1 MNKEASKADLAQIR
15 IALCGLNRQ
24 VLLPVRSELMSI
36 GYQGTEWIRS
46 DEDLR
51 RWVQT
56 GIPDLIVADHQ
67 LDEGAAIKTVR
78 EIRNG
83 DLGENPFAVVIMTT
97 WANDPDNVREA
108 INSGVDDL
116 IVAPYS
122 TGQLLERIQKMITD
136 RKPFIATSDYVGPE
150 RRRDPSRK
158 SEIPTF
164 EPPNTLRMRQ
174 EGEKVDTASL
184 KEQIAESNMQIKEEK
199 LRRIGFQISFLVDL
213 VLPKFGIGEFNEETT
228 EHLERL
234 ARMSGE
240 AVQRLEDTQYAG
252 ISQLCR
258 SLHKLAQR
266 IAADPTQAAPDD
278 VELLKPLSRAIL
290 EAFYPSESTG
300 DLVDQIAG
308 AISSYND
315 RKSRFAG
322 K

>member
-1 MNKEASKADLAQIR
+1 M
-15 IALCGLNRQ
+15 AL
-24 VLLPVRSELMSI
+24 

-46 DEDLR
+46 DEELR
-51 RWVQT
+51 RWVQS
-56 GIPDLIVADHQ
+56 GISDLIVADHQ
-67 LDEGAAIKTVR
+67 LDEGAAIETVR

-83 DLGENPFAVVIMTT
+83 DLGENPFSVVIMTT
-97 WANDPDNVREA
+97 WANDPANVRDA

-122 TGQLLERIQKMITD
+122 TGQLLDRIQKMITD

-158 SEIPTF
+158 SSIPVF

-174 EGEKVDTASL
+174 EGVKVDSVSL
-184 KEQIAESNMQIKEEK
+184 KEQIAETNLQIKEEK

-213 VLPKFGIGEFNEETT
+213 VLPKFGISEFNEETV
-228 EHLERL
+228 EHIERL

-240 AVQRLEDTQYAG
+240 AVQRLQGTRYEG

-258 SLHKLAQR
+258 SLHKLARR
-266 IAADPTQAAPDD
+266 IAADPAEAAPDD

-290 EAFYPSESTG
+290 EAFFPSESTG

-308 AISSYND
+308 AISSYNE
-315 RKSRFAG
+315 RKSRFAE